1 MVFLFIQ
8 KPLYLSSFPCSTDAK
23 CGVQSIKPLLQRPD
37 CPDPFHRIVGGC
49 PVIPPHSWPWTIQLR
64 VDTNGDGLFG
74 HHCGAVLLSP
84 WFALTASHCFFE

>member
-8 KPLYLSSFPCSTDAK
+8 KPLYLSSFPGSTDAK
-23 CGVQSIKPLLQRPD
+23 CGVQSIKPLLIRPD

-64 VDTNGDGLFG
+64 VDKNRDGLFSQE
-74 HHCGAVLLSP
+74 CGAALLSP
-84 WFALTASHCFFE
+84 LFALTASHCFL

>member
-8 KPLYLSSFPCSTDAK
+8 KPLYLSSFPGSTDAK

-49 PVIPPHSWPWTIQLR
+49 PVNRDCSF
-64 VDTNGDGLFG
+64 VDIGGIVG
-74 HHCGAVLLSP
+74 HHCLNFL
-84 WFALTASHCFFE
+84 FIIILCNNNDR